1 MELCEIYNE
10 VNSILECVSFDKL
23 FPGFRKYGFA
33 VYNNDE
39 ICLNGELMPYD
50 EHFRGNTS
58 IFYKGQRIAIWHC
71 DGREEL
77 DLQILAYCIVHEMFH
92 AFQQE
97 NNETRFPDDLKMLNA
112 PSDYTFYGMKYA
124 ENFALAKAYSDGDK
138 SALRKFFEIRNSR
151 IFQFPKAANEELKAE
166 TVEGVAE
173 YIGLLALK
181 SVNVEKFLVQTENHK
196 SKLLDKSLLFDA
208 RRLSYYSGTIFC
220 LTLNKFGYD
229 ICNDFSG
236 RSLYE
241 QNLIYSQRTADEMN
255 FGWVKRAFAENQ
267 ARAKAKI
274 QSFLAGAEF
283 VECEAEVCGYD
294 PMNMLRLGDLVLCN
308 HFILLQTER
317 GTRLYDTPVVLKLKA
332 ESDREISGLYISDSG
347 KKR

>member
-1 MELCEIYNE
+1 
-10 VNSILECVSFDKL
+10 
-23 FPGFRKYGFA
+23 
-33 VYNNDE
+33 
-39 ICLNGELMPYD
+39 
-50 EHFRGNTS
+50 
-58 IFYKGQRIAIWHC
+58 
-71 DGREEL
+71 
-77 DLQILAYCIVHEMFH
+77 
-92 AFQQE
+92 
-97 NNETRFPDDLKMLNA
+97 MLNA

-151 IFQFPKAANEELKAE
+151 IFQFPNASNEELKAE

-236 RSLYE
+236 MSLYE

-308 HFILLQTER
+308 HFILLRTER
-317 GTRLYDTPVVLKLKA
+317 STRLYDTPVVLKLKA